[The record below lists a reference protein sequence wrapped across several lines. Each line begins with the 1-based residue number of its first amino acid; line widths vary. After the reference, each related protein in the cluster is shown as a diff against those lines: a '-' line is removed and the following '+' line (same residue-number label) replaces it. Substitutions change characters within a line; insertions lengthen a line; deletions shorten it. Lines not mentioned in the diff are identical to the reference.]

1 MPKTDQSKHKQKIK
15 SKMDNQKIIALKQKL
30 SSLEPQE
37 KTLTSE
43 MQSAKSKRNSGMALT
58 FIGLVI
64 GSGIWS
70 SYNDLGGLLILIG
83 TPIGIILW
91 VSGSMKSGKKKKE
104 LEAVTNDI
112 TITKNEIIKEEHS

>member
-1 MPKTDQSKHKQKIK
+1 
-15 SKMDNQKIIALKQKL
+15 MDNQKIITLKQKL
-30 SSLEPQE
+30 ASLEPQE

-43 MQSAKSKRNSGMALT
+43 MQSGKSKRNTGMALT

-104 LEAVTNDI
+104 LESVTNEI
-112 TITKNEIIKEEHS
+112 TITKNELIKEEHS